1 MKPKV
6 GGARY
11 ASKRRAEAIN
21 GRALTRGA
29 PFFQVT
35 RHARRTSRVLLSTTS
50 MVLGLALVQT
60 TPSRAIDWNGSTST
74 DWFTPTNWS
83 PPGPPAPADSV
94 P

>member
-6 GGARY
+6 GGARC

-35 RHARRTSRVLLSTTS
+35 RHARRTSRVLLGTTS
-50 MVLGLALVQT
+50 MAALGLALVAT
-60 TPSRAIDWNGSTST
+60 TPSRAINWNGSTST
-74 DWFTPTNWS
+74 VSTR
-83 PPGPPAPADSV
+83 
-94 P
+94 